1 MILGDLSMH
10 IQLEKINEQN
20 EEKLLFPINTID
32 DVIAT
37 ENGDTIEP
45 FVNTVAT
52 SPTDSFK
59 GSAICALNIGE
70 DVVTD
75 KTYAVLFEN

>member
-52 SPTDSFK
+52 SPTYSFK
-59 GSAICALNIGE
+59 GSAICALNIVE
-70 DVVTD
+70 DVITD